1 MAKDFFVKPSFYDV
15 YNPEEKKDVLENEPE
30 VRPGYVKLQ
39 NTYGAVV
46 DVEKDREKSLLDVG
60 YKPITQEQK
69 KRLVLEKKY
78 GGTGQAFLAGLE
90 GAGDAASFSLINRAE
105 NAIGET
111 FDLPELTFEAQEAR
125 KLVNP
130 KAALTGQV
138 LGTAAMIYG
147 TGGFGA
153 AGAKTA
159 ARVGLGSEL
168 AALKTSEKVASSAL
182 KAGLSGAKAA
192 ELAGAARAAKLA
204 EFSVTARVGSR
215 AVANAIEGAIY
226 ASGQEAV
233 KTIFQDPNQ
242 SLGSA
247 ATNIGLYGLLGGGA
261 TGAAFAGAGELW
273 NASFGNQTK
282 YTIAEINKFI
292 REHSAKSQL
301 NDPLINPIQQGQI
314 IPETEIP
321 ISVEGGIS
329 ARTPIVGERVS
340 AFGRKANADE
350 IEASL
355 KRLNLK
361 PVTGMLD
368 ADDRIANEADVLSE
382 TFSAVGTKLKNEKL
396 EFNNGLQKLVDDDL
410 LADRLPPS
418 EGSYE
423 VGKFAKEDIENFYTK
438 AKNQLSKRYNA
449 EKPHLDAANLTED
462 LKGKTIAQIKAS
474 QFYKRTNKKLQRE
487 VNEVLN
493 QVGSLKNL
501 TDLKEL
507 NTINNNNITKAY
519 AAQDKNLALM
529 LTDVKRSFKQMRN
542 EGILNSAREI
552 AGKEGDE
559 VANNFINNLAKLD
572 ADYAAYKRSI
582 EEFTEETGTKS
593 GRYAGNLDI
602 LLDNFNKMSNE
613 SFAKKLINT
622 RDRDQLLY
630 LQQNFPQVFNMLRK
644 YKIKEIY
651 NNAKSSAQGS
661 GNKLIISSVMD
672 QIDELDPV
680 MKEMFFANKGQLLQ
694 DLDIVYK
701 ALPPKFNTSNTGPA
715 TSYLKEFATKL
726 VTQPTKVYESVLND
740 AGYFTKYLL
749 MQKNSLL
756 NSLTK
761 NAGNDKA
768 AEVGIAKLLTATDKD
783 PNASGFKIMVDYIR
797 QVLKGDSNTNKAID
811 GLIKG
816 APVIIPQHLK
826 PDDKA
831 KEKLDKRVKEF
842 GENPSAMLDTFQD
855 FNHYMSDHGM
865 AIAAAS
871 ASAVNYLNSIRPVE
885 RRESPLD
892 DPTPPS
898 QYEKQNYD
906 VALSVAQQPL
916 MILEDIKDG
925 TLNSVKLGHLQ
936 NLYPDFYA
944 NMRFRIMNEL
954 VNVKVKGEKIPYK
967 TRMGLSLFLGT
978 PLDSTMKPEGI
989 MALQPKMAQAQQQQQ
1004 QQAMMSMQQA
1014 VQAGG
1019 RQRGTMKNIG
1029 KLADQQLTPLQTRNR
1044 ERQSVKV

>member
-15 YNPEEKKDVLENEPE
+15 YNPEKKEKVVSETEPE
-30 VRPGYVKLQ
+30 VKPGFVKLQ
-39 NTYGAVV
+39 NTYGEVV
-46 DVEKDREKSLLDVG
+46 DVEKDREQNLLDVG
-60 YKPITQEQK
+60 YNPITPEQK
-69 KRLVLEKKY
+69 KRIVLEKKY
-78 GGTGQAFLAGLE
+78 GGTGQEFLAGIE

-105 NAIGET
+105 NAIGEAL
-111 FDLPELTFEAQEAR
+111 DLPELTFEAQEAR

-204 EFSVTARVGSR
+204 EYSVTARIGSR

-233 KTIFQDPNQ
+233 KTVFQDPNQ

-273 NASFGNQTK
+273 NATFGNQTK

-292 REHSAKSQL
+292 RDHSAKSQL
-301 NDPLINPIQQGQI
+301 NDPLINPVQQGQI

-321 ISVEGGIS
+321 ISIESG
-329 ARTPIVGERVS
+329 TPLQTPVIGERIS
-340 AFGRKANADE
+340 AFGRKANADD
-350 IEASL
+350 IEASA
-355 KRLNLK
+355 KRLGLK

-368 ADDRIANEADVLSE
+368 ADDRVANEADVLSE
-382 TFSAVGTKLKNEKL
+382 TFSAVGNKLKNEKL
-396 EFNNGLQKLVDDDL
+396 EFNNRLQKIVDDDL
-410 LADRLPPS
+410 LVDRSPPS
-418 EGSYE
+418 VGSYE
-423 VGKFAKEDIENFYTK
+423 VGKFAKEDIESFYEK
-438 AKNQLSKRYNA
+438 AKTELSKRYSA
-449 EKPHLDAANLTED
+449 EKPHLDAANLNKEIT
-462 LKGKTIAQIKAS
+462 GKAIANIRAS
-474 QFYKRTNKKLQRE
+474 QFYKRSNKELKRE
-487 VNEVLN
+487 INEVFN
-493 QVGSLKNL
+493 QIKNLKNL

-519 AAQDKNLALM
+519 GAKDNNLALM
-529 LTDVKRSFKQMRN
+529 LTDVKRAFKQMRN
-542 EGILNSAREI
+542 EGILNSAQEI
-552 AGKEGDE
+552 AGKEGDQI
-559 VANNFINNLAKLD
+559 ANKFIENLSKLD

-622 RDRDQLLY
+622 KDRDQLLY
-630 LQQNFPQVFNMLRK
+630 LQRNFPKVFDNLRRF
-644 YKIKEIY
+644 KIKEIY

-661 GNKLIISSVMD
+661 GNKLIISSVID

-726 VTQPTKVYESVLND
+726 ATEPTKIYEAVLSD

-749 MQKNSLL
+749 MQKGSLL
-756 NSLTK
+756 NNLTK

-768 AEVGIAKLLTATDKD
+768 AEVGIAKLLTATDRD
-783 PNASGFKIMVDYIR
+783 PNASSFKIMVDYIR
-797 QVLKGDSNTNKAID
+797 QVLKGQTNTNRAID
-811 GLIKG
+811 NLMKG
-816 APVIIPQHLK
+816 APIIIPQHLK
-826 PDDKA
+826 PDEKV

-842 GENPSAMLDTFQD
+842 GENPSAMLDTLQD

-871 ASAVNYLNSIRPVE
+871 ANAVNYLNTIRPVE

-898 QYEKQNYD
+898 QFEKQNYD

-925 TLNSVKLGHLQ
+925 TLNSIKLGHLQ

-944 NMRFRIMNEL
+944 NMRFKMMNEL
-954 VNVKVKGEKIPYK
+954 VNVKAKGEKIPYK

-989 MALQPKMAQAQQQQQ
+989 MALQPKMAQAQQQ
-1004 QQAMMSMQQA
+1004 AMMPMQQA
-1014 VQAGG
+1014 ALGGG

-1029 KLADQQLTPLQTRNR
+1029 KLADQQLTPMQTRIM
-1044 ERQSVKV
+1044 EKQSVKV

>member
-15 YNPEEKKDVLENEPE
+15 YHPEEKEKVVSKTEPE
-30 VRPGYVKLQ
+30 VKPGYVKLQ
-39 NTYGAVV
+39 NTYGEIV
-46 DVEKDREKSLLDVG
+46 DVEKDREQNLLELG
-60 YKPITQEQK
+60 YSPITPEQK
-69 KRLVLEKKY
+69 KRLILEKKY
-78 GGTGQAFLAGLE
+78 GGTGQEFLAGVE
-90 GAGDAASFSLINRAE
+90 GASDAASFSLINRAE

-111 FDLPELTFEAQEAR
+111 LDLPELTFEAQEAR

-138 LGTAAMIYG
+138 LGTGALIYA

-159 ARVGLGSEL
+159 ARIGLGSEA
-168 AALKTSEKVASSAL
+168 AALKASQKVAASAL
-182 KAGLSGAKAA
+182 KAGLSGVNAA
-192 ELAGAARAAKLA
+192 ELASAARAAKLA
-204 EFSVTARVGSR
+204 EFSMTARIGAR
-215 AVANAIEGAIY
+215 AVANAVEGAIY

-242 SLGSA
+242 SLGTA

-273 NASFGNQTK
+273 NAAFGNQTK

-292 REHSAKSQL
+292 REHSEKSQL
-301 NDPLINPIQQGQI
+301 NDPLINPVQQGQVL
-314 IPETEIP
+314 PEKEIP
-321 ISVEGGIS
+321 ISIESG
-329 ARTPIVGERVS
+329 TPIQTPTIGERVG
-340 AFGRKANADE
+340 AFGRKTNADE
-350 IEASL
+350 IENAA
-355 KRLNLK
+355 KRLDLK

-396 EFNNGLQKLVDDDL
+396 EFNNKLQKIVDDDL
-410 LADRLPPS
+410 LKDRLEPS
-418 EGSYE
+418 VGSYE
-423 VGKFAKEDIENFYTK
+423 VGKIAKEDIETYFDK
-438 AKNQLSKRYNA
+438 AKNELSKRYNA
-449 EKPHLDAANLTED
+449 EKPHLDAANLTDEI
-462 LKGKTIAQIKAS
+462 KGKALTNIKAS
-474 QFYKRTNKKLQRE
+474 QFYKRSNKKLQRE
-487 VNEVLN
+487 VNDILN
-493 QVGSLKNL
+493 QIGNLKNL

-519 AAQDKNLALM
+519 GAQDKNLALM
-529 LTDVKRSFKQMRN
+529 LTDVKRAFKQMRN

-559 VANNFINNLAKLD
+559 IANKFIQNLAKLD
-572 ADYAAYKRSI
+572 ADYAAYKKSI
-582 EEFTEETGTKS
+582 EEFTEETGVKS

-613 SFAKKLINT
+613 NFAKKLVNIK
-622 RDRDQLLY
+622 DRDQLLY
-630 LQQNFPQVFNMLRK
+630 LQTNFPKVFENLRK

-672 QIDELDPV
+672 QINELDPV
-680 MKEMFFANKGQLLQ
+680 MKQMFFANKGQLLQ
-694 DLDIVYK
+694 DLDTVYK

-726 VTQPTKVYESVLND
+726 ITQPTKVYESVLND

-749 MQKNSLL
+749 MQKGSLL
-756 NSLTK
+756 NNLTK

-768 AEVGIAKLLTATDKD
+768 AEIGIAKLLTATDKD
-783 PNASGFKIMVDYIR
+783 PNASSFKIMVDYIR
-797 QVLKGDSNTNKAID
+797 QVLKGETNTSKAID
-811 GLIKG
+811 SLIKG
-816 APVIIPQHLK
+816 APIIIPQNLK
-826 PDDKA
+826 PDEKV
-831 KEKLDKRVKEF
+831 KEKLDKRVKQF
-842 GENPSAMLDTFQD
+842 GENPNAMLEMHQD

-871 ASAVNYLNSIRPVE
+871 ANAVNYLNAIRPIE

-898 QYEKQNYD
+898 MIEKQNFD
-906 VALSVAQQPL
+906 TALTIAQQPL
-916 MILEDIKDG
+916 MVLEDIKDG
-925 TLNSVKLGHLQ
+925 TLNSQKLLHLQ

-944 NMRFRIMNEL
+944 NIRFRIMNEL
-954 VNVKVKGEKIPYK
+954 VNVTEKKEKIPYQ
-967 TRMGLSLFLGT
+967 TRLGLSLFLGT

-989 MALQPKMAQAQQQQQ
+989 MALQPKMAQAQQQMP
-1004 QQAMMSMQQA
+1004 MMPQG
-1014 VQAGG
+1014 GG
-1019 RQRGTMKNIG
+1019 RQKGSMKNIN
-1029 KLADQQLTPLQTRNR
+1029 KLADQQLTPMQTRMM
-1044 ERQSVKV
+1044 EKQSVKV